1 MTATNPWNAARFK
14 TVRITDDISTAASFP
29 CAPLKRQYT

>member
-14 TVRITDDISTAASFP
+14 TVRITDDISTA
-29 CAPLKRQYT
+29 